1 MKGKITIKRFA
12 RGYID
17 DLIRIFELSIKKTCD
32 KDYTEGQIAA
42 WLSGADKDKWIP
54 MFESHYS
61 LVAFLGK
68 KPVGFGDIGDDGYLN
83 MLYVHPRYQ
92 RRGIAALICDRLEKH
107 AQGDIIVDASCTAKD
122 FFLKRGYKVMMKQTV
137 YRKGVALDNFR
148 MSKRYADSEIGK
160 RYGYLT
166 VLEDTG
172 KKYHSTKIYK
182 CRCDCGKEIEVNINK
197 LHTGHVKSCGCK
209 NDENRANLPILDRG
223 LIDGTMKCGIK
234 ADM

>member
-1 MKGKITIKRFA
+1 MKGEINLKRFA

-42 WLSGADKDKWIP
+42 WLSGADKYKWIP

-61 LVAFLGK
+61 LVAFLGE

-92 RRGIAALICDRLEKH
+92 RRGIATLICDRLEKH
-107 AQGDIIVDASCTAKD
+107 AQGDVIVDASCTAKD
-122 FFLKRGYKVMMKQTV
+122 FFLKRGYKVVMKQTV

-148 MSKRYADSEIGK
+148 MSK
-160 RYGYLT
+160 
-166 VLEDTG
+166 DTP
-172 KKYHSTKIYK
+172 T
-182 CRCDCGKEIEVNINK
+182 R
-197 LHTGHVKSCGCK
+197 KSVSGM
-209 NDENRANLPILDRG
+209 AI
-223 LIDGTMKCGIK
+223 
-234 ADM
+234 

>member
-17 DLIRIFELSIKKTCD
+17 DLIRIFELPIKKTCD
-32 KDYTEGQIAA
+32 KDYTEWQIAA

-61 LVAFLGK
+61 LVAFLGE

-92 RRGIAALICDRLEKH
+92 RRGIATLICDRLEKH

-148 MSKRYADSEIGK
+148 MSKRYAD
-160 RYGYLT
+160 R
-166 VLEDTG
+166 
-172 KKYHSTKIYK
+172 
-182 CRCDCGKEIEVNINK
+182 
-197 LHTGHVKSCGCK
+197 KSVSGMV
-209 NDENRANLPILDRG
+209 I
-223 LIDGTMKCGIK
+223 
-234 ADM
+234 